1 MTSMIK
7 EKTIFLL
14 LIASFICYSC
24 TKDSV
29 KETVDN
35 FYFSFQNL
43 DFEKAKTYCNP
54 LMSYKLTLIQEEMTE
69 EKRSFLEWQ
78 LKKSRM
84 KIESISYD
92 EKRGKAKVTIGI
104 TSYKEGEKIYETDII
119 LLEKINNSWKI
130 IDF

>member
-24 TKDSV
+24 TKDPV

-92 EKRGKAKVTIGI
+92 EKRGKAKVTVGI